1 MPGRIRAALGALSL
15 FVLLYAALVAGAWFD
30 DSFLEVLQ

>member
-1 MPGRIRAALGALSL
+1 MIRDCIALAAL

-30 DSFLEVLQ
+30 DSFLNMGV